1 MLTNFFS
8 NTKPVNSVFII
19 TLFMCYM
26 SIGFFTGE
34 IASLNFGLF
43 FWFLVLFGFVN
54 FVNSRNDL
62 TFDNSFFFLFF
73 VILIGCFPST
83 IKIDSFFY
91 SNLILVIY
99 VRRVYSLQS
108 SKNISKKLF
117 DSGLW
122 IGISF
127 LIEPFSLIFIA
138 MTYLAILLHQHVDYR
153 KLLIPVLGFLSP
165 VILSFTYFFWYEE
178 LDRFYA
184 LFYWYTSYDF
194 SFYNSFSFQLLF
206 GIVFLLIFLSF
217 LLKTPK
223 ALSVKNTFR
232 KNWILLCFHML
243 LACALLVFIKN
254 RNGTEILYILFPA
267 AIIIANG
274 FELFRKKWFADIIM
288 LLIFLVSLIPLLIH

>member
-8 NTKPVNSVFII
+8 NTKPVNTVFII
-19 TLFMCYM
+19 TLFMCYLG
-26 SIGFFTGE
+26 IGFFTGE
-34 IASLNFGLF
+34 VVHLNFGLF
-43 FWFLVLFGFVN
+43 FWFLTLFGFVN

-62 TFDNSFFFLFF
+62 TFDNSYFFLFF
-73 VILIGCFPST
+73 VIFIGCFPMT
-83 IKIDSFFY
+83 IHINSFFY

-127 LIEPFSLIFIA
+127 LIEPFSLVFIIL
-138 MTYLAILLHQHVDYR
+138 TYLAILLHQHVDYR
-153 KLLIPVLGFLSP
+153 KLLIPLLGLLTP
-165 VILSFTYFFWYEE
+165 IILSFTYHLWYEK
-178 LDRFYA
+178 LDRFYV
-184 LFYWYTSYDF
+184 LFHWYTSYDF
-194 SFYNSFSFQLLF
+194 SFYNNLTFQLLF
-206 GIVFLLIFLSF
+206 GVIFLLIFISF
-217 LLKTPK
+217 ILKTPK

-243 LACALLVFIKN
+243 LACTLLVLIKN
-254 RNGTEILYILFPA
+254 RNGTEILYVLFPA

-274 FELFRKKWFADIIM
+274 FELFRKKWFADIIL
-288 LLIFLVSLIPLLIH
+288 LLIFLISFVHLFI